1 MKYRSFLSLAALAL
15 VLITGTITGPGC
27 ANIVPPQGGAKDSL
41 PPVIRR
47 VSPVDSTLEFNR
59 DRIDF
64 VFDEYIDIDN
74 AQQNLIMSPLPSSPP
89 NVTRKLNTMS
99 VRLRD
104 TLEPNTTYSI
114 NFGNAIKDVNE
125 GNIMKNYTYVF
136 STGKYFDSLQLSGKV
151 ILAESGA
158 IDTTLTVMLY
168 RNAEDSAVY
177 HQKPRYITRVDNTG
191 SFRFR
196 NLPPGVF
203 YLYAIKSEGTYTYT
217 NPETL
222 FAFADSSIIMGRHE
236 EPVTL
241 YAYSLPKTEAAK
253 PGSQGNAKPKPGDRR
268 LKMTHKLQEGKQ
280 DLLTDFSLIFET
292 PLRNFD
298 TSKIHFSSDSTF
310 TPLSGFSWS
319 LDSTQKIAT
328 LRYPWKENTAYNLV
342 IEKEFATDTLG
353 QQLLKGDTLEF
364 TSRKTAD
371 YGKVSLRF
379 RNLDLS
385 KNPVLLFFSNN
396 ELKGSYPLTSV
407 NFVQNLFMPGEY
419 TLRILEDRNKNGKW
433 DPGSFF
439 GKHLQPELVKP
450 VERKIVVKPNWENEA
465 EIDILAPPAPAA
477 GVPAGRPGVPPRGRR

>member
-1 MKYRSFLSLAALAL
+1 MNYRSFLSLAAMAL
-15 VLITGTITGPGC
+15 VLITGTVTGPGC
-27 ANIVPPQGGAKDSL
+27 ANIVPPQGGPKDTL
-41 PPVIRR
+41 PPVLRR
-47 VSPVDSTLEFNR
+47 VTPADSSFKFNR

-64 VFDEYIDIDN
+64 VFDEYIDLDN
-74 AQQNLIMSPLPSSPP
+74 AQQNLIMSPMPSSPP
-89 NVTRKLNTMS
+89 NITRKLNTMS

-114 NFGNAIKDVNE
+114 NFGNSIKDVNE
-125 GNIMKNYTYVF
+125 GNIMRNYTYVF
-136 STGKYFDSLQLSGKV
+136 STGTYFDSLQLSGKV

-158 IDTTLTVMLY
+158 IDTTLTVMLH
-168 RNAEDSAVY
+168 RSADDSAVY

-236 EPVTL
+236 TPVTL
-241 YAYSLPKTEAAK
+241 YAYSLPKTQSAA
-253 PGSQGNAKPKPGDRR
+253 PATGNAKPKPGDKR
-268 LKMTHKLQEGKQ
+268 LKMTNKLQEGKQ
-280 DLLTDFSLIFET
+280 DLLTDFSLVFET
-292 PLRNFD
+292 PLRDFD
-298 TSKIHFSSDSTF
+298 TSKVHFSTDSTF
-310 TPLSGFSWS
+310 TPLSGFNWS
-319 LDSTQKIAT
+319 LDSSRKIAS

-385 KNPVLLFFSNN
+385 KNPVLLFFASS

-407 NFVQNLFMPGEY
+407 NFTQNLFMPGEY
-419 TLRILEDRNKNGKW
+419 TLRILEDRNKNGVW
-433 DPGSFF
+433 DPGAFF
-439 GKHLQPELVKP
+439 GKHVQPELVKP
-450 VERKIVVKPNWENEA
+450 VERKIVVKANWDNEA

-477 GVPAGRPGVPPRGRR
+477 GVPAGRPGVPPRGQR